1 MGNLEGV
8 SVKAKKESYEKIQEK
23 YRIQRSMKDNNR
35 GKLNR
40 GKKSKPPSPEKTEDP
55 MAKILQELKG
65 IKTDLKDLNEIETD
79 LKSNTLKID
88 QLQGKICE
96 LESESKLKEVANS
109 KKFEDIRTEISTI
122 ESTVTG
128 KIVAEIQPTIMNLKN
143 DLQSNLQ
150 AEMVNMKGE
159 IQPSI
164 DNLKKELHSNMMT
177 EMNSMKED
185 LKE

>member
-1 MGNLEGV
+1 MG

-35 GKLNR
+35 GKLKR
-40 GKKSKPPSPEKTEDP
+40 DKKPKPASPEKTEDP
-55 MAKILQELKG
+55 IAKLLKELKE
-65 IKTDLKDLNEIETD
+65 IKTDLKDLKEIKTD
-79 LKSNTLKID
+79 LKSNNLKID
-88 QLQGKICE
+88 QLQGKRGE
-96 LESESKLKEVANS
+96 LESESKLKEAANS
-109 KKFEDIRTEISTI
+109 KKFEDIRAEISTI
-122 ESTVTG
+122 ESSVTG

-150 AEMVNMKGE
+150 AEMVTMKGE
-159 IQPSI
+159 IQPTI
-164 DNLKKELHSNMMT
+164 DNLRKELHPNMMT